1 MKILKKH
8 VKGYGWLI
16 LLSFALVS
24 TMVVAQMIQPN
35 VLKDIINAIAVGNNE
50 EITKLGLQ
58 LILVAIVG
66 LIAGV
71 ANTFIAAKIAQKV
84 GYSLRT
90 EIFETI
96 QSFSFQNIEKFS
108 AGNLV
113 VRLTNDVQQVQNL
126 IMMMLQ
132 ALMRMPL
139 MFLVSFVMAFA
150 VLPQLWWVIVLF
162 VVLVI
167 TIMALTLSQLGPRF
181 SKTQRFLERVN
192 TIAKENFLGIRV
204 VKSFVQ
210 EEAEIEKFTDA
221 SNKLAQE
228 TMKIGYTFS
237 FMMPI
242 IMILSDSA
250 AILSVYLIGGMVDA
264 DPSVVSSIVA
274 FVSYLMRIS
283 MAIVIGASMLSFAS
297 RAFVSL
303 RRISEV
309 LETKSDLVFGSQNA
323 IGVNGSV
330 VFDHVS
336 FQYEDASEM
345 TLTDINFRINAG
357 ELIGIIGATGSGKT
371 TLAQLIA
378 RIYNPKAGTI
388 KIGEELIETF
398 SEEALRELVSIV
410 LQKPIIFSG
419 TIADNIRQGKA
430 DATED
435 EMQRAAEIAQAAEFI
450 AALPAGFNS
459 EVYQRGVNFSGGQK
473 QRISITRGIVGGP
486 KILIL
491 DDSTSA
497 LDANSEKLVKA
508 AIDEKLTDTT
518 KIIIS
523 QKISSIV
530 HADKIFVLE
539 EGKLVGSGTHKELLA
554 SNEVY
559 QEIYE
564 TQKGAKK

>member
-16 LLSFALVS
+16 LLSFVLVS

-35 VLKDIINAIAVGNNE
+35 VLKDIINAIAVGNND

-90 EIFETI
+90 AIFETI

-139 MFLVSFVMAFA
+139 MFLVSFMMAFA
-150 VLPQLWWVIVLF
+150 VLPQLWWVIVVF

-221 SNKLAQE
+221 SNNLAQE

-250 AILSVYLIGGMVDA
+250 AILAVYLIGGMVDA

-309 LETKSDLVFGSQNA
+309 LETKSDLVFGSKNA
-323 IGVNGSV
+323 IGVNGSI

-357 ELIGIIGATGSGKT
+357 EMIGIIGATGSGKT

-378 RIYNPKAGTI
+378 RIYNPKEGTI
-388 KIGEELIETF
+388 KIGEQPIEAF
-398 SEEALRELVSIV
+398 SEEALRKLVSIV
-410 LQKPIIFSG
+410 LQRPILFSG

-435 EMQRAAEIAQAAEFI
+435 EMQRAAEIAQAGEFI

-459 EVYQRGVNFSGGQK
+459 EVYQRGANFSGGQK

-497 LDANSEKLVKA
+497 LDANSEKLVKT

-539 EGKLVGSGTHKELLA
+539 EGRLVGSGTHKELLA